1 MIDTHIHADTRSSED
16 FGIMS
21 QEGIKTA
28 ITCSYYPYK
37 LNNNPDILIN
47 HFERILNFETKR
59 AGEYNLDLKVA
70 LGMHPTN
77 TLRKSDKIFEY
88 LEKMINTDKIVAIG
102 EIGLDENTEEEK
114 IGFKKQL
121 EIADETNT
129 KVIIHTPRKNK
140 KSVLKDIKE
149 IVLENI
155 KPNLVVMDHIN
166 KETIED
172 VIDEGFKIGLTV
184 QPQKLTPKDAVDILD
199 NYGFNNFLLNS
210 DISNKPSDILSIP
223 KTVKELEKL
232 NYNRKEIE
240 KVKSKN
246 AKSFFKI

>member
-1 MIDTHIHADTRSSED
+1 
-16 FGIMS
+16 
-21 QEGIKTA
+21 
-28 ITCSYYPYK
+28 
-37 LNNNPDILIN
+37 
-47 HFERILNFETKR
+47 
-59 AGEYNLDLKVA
+59 
-70 LGMHPTN
+70 
-77 TLRKSDKIFEY
+77 
-88 LEKMINTDKIVAIG
+88 
-102 EIGLDENTEEEK
+102 
-114 IGFKKQL
+114 
-121 EIADETNT
+121 
-129 KVIIHTPRKNK
+129 
-140 KSVLKDIKE
+140 
-149 IVLENI
+149 
-155 KPNLVVMDHIN
+155 MDHIN
-166 KETIED
+166 KETIEE